1 MRLYICSMTEQD
13 VFAALTSG
21 LSTSPLRSAFDRQV
35 AERNLNQFQVEQ
47 YLDVQYRSLLGLL
60 NGTAQRV
67 DYALI
72 IKLRKFLKLSAD
84 EMEKLFLSQNAEA
97 KKDDKLGD
105 RVAFLTTN
113 FDLEALHAIKFLNKK
128 DSIEQIEQRI
138 KAFFGLDSIEDYK
151 SSPISVCFS
160 KSRRS
165 ARDSSREFWVQAA
178 HHHISLLANPY
189 DYNRKELLAL
199 IPKIRACTMNVE
211 KGLLTV
217 LQALFRVGVTVIYQP
232 QVPGVQV
239 RGATFSVNG
248 KPAIVLTD
256 FRKSYATLWFALIHE
271 LHHVLYD
278 WSDIQSGV
286 FHLTGEPDIFLLNE
300 DKANDFARE
309 FLFSKERSN
318 YIKPFLN
325 DVFTVRKYA
334 QQSQVHPSIIW
345 SFAMYDLALTGD
357 KKAWAKYKYDE
368 PDVTKSLSAFN
379 AFSWENAAVENAR
392 IYREEVFSNV

>member
-1 MRLYICSMTEQD
+1 MTEHD
-13 VFAALTSG
+13 ALAALTEG
-21 LSTSPLRSAFDRQV
+21 LATSPLRSAFDRQV
-35 AERNLNQFQVEQ
+35 AERNLNQYQVEQ

-72 IKLRKFLKLSAD
+72 IKLRKFLRLSSD
-84 EMEKLFLSQNAEA
+84 EMEKLFLAQNVEA

-105 RVAFLTTN
+105 RVAFLTAN
-113 FDLEALHAIKFLNKK
+113 FDIETLHSIKFLNKK
-128 DSIEQIEQRI
+128 DGVEQIENRI
-138 KAFFGLDSIEDYK
+138 KSFFNLQTIEDYK
-151 SSPISVCFS
+151 ASPIAVCFS
-160 KSRRS
+160 KSKRT

-178 HHHISLLANPY
+178 HHHISLLGNPY
-189 DYNRKELLAL
+189 DYSRKELLSL
-199 IPKIRACTMNVE
+199 IPKIRVCTTNVE

-278 WSDIQSGV
+278 WEDIQKGV

-318 YIKPFLN
+318 YMRPFLN
-325 DVFTVRKYA
+325 DVFTVKKYA
-334 QQSQVHPSIIW
+334 QQNQVHPSIIW
-345 SFAMYDLALTGD
+345 SFAMYDLASAGD
-357 KKAWAKYKYDE
+357 KKAWARYKYDE
-368 PDVTKSLSAFN
+368 PDVALALSAFN

-392 IYREEVFSNV
+392 IYREEVFSHV